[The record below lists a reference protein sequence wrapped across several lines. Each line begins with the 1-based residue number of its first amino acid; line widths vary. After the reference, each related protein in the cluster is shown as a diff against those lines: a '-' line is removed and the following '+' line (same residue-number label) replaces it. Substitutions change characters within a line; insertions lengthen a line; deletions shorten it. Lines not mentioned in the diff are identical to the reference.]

1 MQDSPEALTSRHH
14 LPIVYDTGVLAERV
28 ASVRGRAVFNAIS
41 TGLTLAGLI
50 GVLLYVRVAR
60 QGQFDDVFSMLTWVL
75 SFSAAVGAA
84 TLVARLVWLA
94 RLRAGLRSVGQGVAL
109 VVSSWGIEYAD
120 GHAAWDEI
128 ARVAVAKGKLGQGYR
143 LRVERIDGSWFDFQL
158 EGLGILPGTLD
169 AAVRAYSTGR
179 HGVDLSVLDD

>member
-1 MQDSPEALTSRHH
+1 MQDAREALTSRHQ
-14 LPIVYDTGVLAERV
+14 LSVRYDTGVLAARM
-28 ASVRGRAVFNAIS
+28 ASERGRAIFNSIS
-41 TGLTLAGLI
+41 TGITVAALI
-50 GVLLYVRVAR
+50 GVLLYVWRAH
-60 QGQFDDVFSMLTWVL
+60 QWQFSEVFAMLTWVL
-75 SFSAAVGAA
+75 SLSAAIGIA

-94 RLRAGLRSVGQGVAL
+94 RLRAGLRAVGEGVAMGL
-109 VVSSWGIEYAD
+109 SSWGIEYTD

-128 ARVAVAKGKLGQGYR
+128 AHVAAARGKLGHGYR
-143 LRVERIDGSWFDFQL
+143 LRVERTDGSSFDFPL